1 MARQDILAR
10 DEGTGLK
17 EVLAKQVCTFL
28 VFRSIA
34 GYAFFPIL
42 LTLLTLG
49 EPWGLFLRRPHSA
62 QTRATGV
69 DSPSGSIRFAE
80 VANQAGVTAP
90 NVWGGVARKRFII
103 ETKGNGVAFLDYDR
117 DGWPDIYLSNGTR
130 MEVFPAGQEPTNH
143 LYHNNRDGTFTDV
156 TVKSGLART
165 GWQTGVCVGD
175 YDNDGWDDLLLTYWG
190 QNRLFHNNGD
200 GTFSD
205 VTARAGLT
213 QAKVRWGTGCSFL
226 DYDRD
231 GLLDIFIA
239 NYLEFDPQNAL
250 RPGDAIFCMWKGMP
264 VLCGPRGLPSG
275 HNLLY
280 HNNGD
285 GTFTDVSEKSGI
297 ESVEGNGLG
306 VVSYDFDNDG
316 WPDIYVANDST
327 PSLLFHNN
335 RDGTFTEN
343 GQSAGVAYNDDGFEQ
358 GGMGLAV
365 ADYDANGWFDIFK
378 TNFTDDTPNLFH
390 NNKDGT
396 FKDLSLPAGLGRRTD
411 LVSWGAGFLDA
422 DNDGWKDLFY
432 VNGHV
437 YPEVDQYHIT
447 PGYRQP
453 RLLYRNLG
461 DGRFENISAASGPAF
476 DEMYSSRGCAFGD
489 FNNDGRIDILISN
502 MNDKPSLW
510 RNETRNS
517 NSSITVKLWG
527 TRSNRDAIGARV
539 RVVTG
544 KHEQI
549 DEVHSGDSVM
559 SMSDLRLHFG
569 LGSAQKVDLI
579 EVRWPST
586 ARLDRFNNVGVNK
599 IIYLREGSGI
609 IREEPYSLMAGK

>member
-1 MARQDILAR
+1 MTTR
-10 DEGTGLK
+10 
-17 EVLAKQVCTFL
+17 
-28 VFRSIA
+28 A
-34 GYAFFPIL
+34 GYDQGVRPEEVVTKHVRSLRVLRIIVGYGFFPIL
-42 LTLLTLG
+42 LTLLTFG
-49 EPWGLFLRRPHSA
+49 EPWGILLGRPHSA
-62 QTRATGV
+62 QTRAGSI
-69 DSPSGSIRFAE
+69 DAPSGGIRLVE
-80 VANQAGVTAP
+80 VADQAGITAP

-130 MEVFPAGQEPTNH
+130 MEGFPPGQQPTNH
-143 LYHNNRDGTFTDV
+143 LYHNNRDGTFSDV
-156 TVKSGLART
+156 TVQSGLART

-190 QNRLFHNNGD
+190 QNHLYHNNGN
-200 GTFSD
+200 GTFTD

-213 QAKVRWGTGCSFL
+213 QAKVRWGTGCGFL

-250 RPGDAIFCMWKGMP
+250 QPGDAMFCMWKGMP

-275 HNLLY
+275 RNVLY

-285 GTFTDVSEKSGI
+285 GTFSDVSAKSGI
-297 ESVEGNGLG
+297 GSVEGKGLG
-306 VVSYDFDNDG
+306 AVSYDFDNDG

-335 RDGTFTEN
+335 HDGTFTEI

-378 TNFTDDTPNLFH
+378 TNFTDDTPNLYH

-396 FKDLSLPAGLGRRTD
+396 FKDLSLSAGLGRRSD
-411 LVSWGAGFLDA
+411 LVSWGAGFLDV

-437 YPEVDQYHIT
+437 YPEVDTYHIA

-461 DGRFENISAASGPAF
+461 NGRFENISADSGPAF

-489 FNNDGRIDILISN
+489 FNNDGKIDILISN

-510 RNETRNS
+510 RNETRNF
-517 NSSITVKLWG
+517 NSSISVKLWG

-569 LGSAQKVDLI
+569 LGNAQKVDLI
-579 EVRWPST
+579 EVHWPST
-586 ARLDRFNNVGVNK
+586 SHPERFTDVGVNR
-599 IIYLREGSGI
+599 IISIREGSGI
-609 IREEPYSLMAGK
+609 VREEPYSFMAGK